1 MKEKEPKIKVKI
13 SEKLE
18 AARKAQEAP
27 LSKSKPENLK
37 KEKLEKESKLLEL
50 ELKLR
55 ETRKELAQWE
65 TKKIKTEE
73 EKKKLEKVKEKYK
86 EIRKE
91 YFLEKKVSKEELYKE
106 ILKEQEKFI
115 EEKERNLSSKKRFL
129 YKLFDNKVMRA
140 YLRVPREYRWVGYA
154 ALGSAVLLGGGAG
167 WAAAGSYFGLK
178 LSRYIVGSFTSA
190 SAIKAVNAFEE
201 YYGTKLNKAL
211 EKKVNETLKKESLST
226 KLDTLLN
233 FTDNQLEKTLKF
245 KKKVNYAKAV
255 AGIAGFLAGYG
266 LTESIAKGVG
276 ELLET
281 KAEMASKAEMVA
293 KKVEIGEKVSPKIQ
307 PYIETVHKGDS
318 VWKITKRVLEKKI
331 GKEFDFL
338 DEGQKRYLID
348 AIKDKIAAN
357 PEKFGLSEKNI
368 DLIHPGEKI
377 NFSPI
382 FEDKEFLKEIF
393 KKAKDLSLKEKVHI
407 LSNVEISDK
416 EETIFPER
424 FSFKETR
431 AHLSSFEPIKE
442 NFGLRFEDVN
452 GDGVPDKAYFGYN
465 NNVMIKE
472 ILFKGDASNLKEISN
487 FIKETREYAKEIA
500 QYPEELFH
508 HPGVLSQVL
517 KSKEFYED
525 LKIIAKGSNWKE
537 AIEASKLTGG
547 NLGLLIDSQGKLD
560 SSQFEILKGLKDYEI
575 VKPEKIQKL
584 LSFSRELKDNLPTD
598 KKLTWVLL
606 KENPEKFK
614 DFIDVIDKSI
624 DPTKIKEIHW
634 EENNLAIKINRKLWF
649 DKIVKLPAPLKS

>member
-1 MKEKEPKIKVKI
+1 M
-13 SEKLE
+13 
-18 AARKAQEAP
+18 
-27 LSKSKPENLK
+27 
-37 KEKLEKESKLLEL
+37 
-50 ELKLR
+50 
-55 ETRKELAQWE
+55 
-65 TKKIKTEE
+65 
-73 EKKKLEKVKEKYK
+73 
-86 EIRKE
+86 
-91 YFLEKKVSKEELYKE
+91 SKEELYKE

-129 YKLFDNKVMRA
+129 YKLFDNKIMRA

-201 YYGTKLNKAL
+201 YYGTRLNKAL

-233 FTDNQLEKTLKF
+233 LTDNQLEKTLKF

-266 LTESIAKGVG
+266 LTESIGKGVG

-348 AIKDKIAAN
+348 AIKDKIADN

-472 ILFKGDASNLKEISN
+472 ILFKGDTSNLKEISN

-508 HPGVLSQVL
+508 HPGILSQVL

-584 LSFSRELKDNLPTD
+584 LSFSRQLKENLPTD
-598 KKLTWVLL
+598 EKLTWVLL